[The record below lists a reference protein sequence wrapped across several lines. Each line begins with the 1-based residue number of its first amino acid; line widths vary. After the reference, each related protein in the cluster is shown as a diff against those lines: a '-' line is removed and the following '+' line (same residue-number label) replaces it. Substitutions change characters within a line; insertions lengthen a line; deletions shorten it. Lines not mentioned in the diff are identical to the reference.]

1 MMKVHYYSAATLAL
15 LALAVLITTCLSADS
30 NDRTA
35 GTGPEPEFAG
45 LSAPPMGLPD
55 TVEAGRDQALQDLT
69 RGELLVGLWGDLE
82 TSAFERY
89 EAMGLRPVAL
99 GCLKGGYGS
108 NFWRG
113 YNQVALQTVRTA
125 SGLALHDL

>member
-1 MMKVHYYSAATLAL
+1 MMKFHHHCTAL
-15 LALAVLITTCLSADS
+15 LAPVTVAVLIATCLSADS

-35 GTGPEPEFAG
+35 WTGPEPEFAG

-69 RGELLVGLWGDLE
+69 RGELLVGLWGDVE
-82 TSAFERY
+82 KSAFERY
-89 EAMGLRPVAL
+89 EAMGVRPVAL
-99 GCLKGGYGS
+99 GCLKGDYGS